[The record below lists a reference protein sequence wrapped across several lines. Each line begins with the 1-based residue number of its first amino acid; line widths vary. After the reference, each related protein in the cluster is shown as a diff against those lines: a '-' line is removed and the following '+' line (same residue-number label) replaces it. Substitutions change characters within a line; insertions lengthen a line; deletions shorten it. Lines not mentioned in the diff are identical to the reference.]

1 MSHQEKLGPIGLI
14 VGIIIVASVVVVA
27 AYETVE
33 RRGLIEPRSEILEKY
48 HHVMP
53 LEQAVEALM
62 HARPEAHAAELLDLY
77 RREYSFAAG
86 QTHEQPTQELEQRIN
101 ELEAGLDHETI
112 EALRSLVVMQAGPAG
127 H

>member
-33 RRGLIEPRSEILEKY
+33 RRGLIEPRNEILEKY

-53 LEQAVEALM
+53 LEQAVETLM
-62 HARPEAHAAELLDLY
+62 HVRPYDHAVELLDLY

-86 QTHEQPTQELEQRIN
+86 QTHEQPTQELEQRIH